1 VRSATPLVVGLERY
15 RAEQLDHGGLVG
27 GDPAHV
33 QAPLESLSPR
43 PAGLGDQIRRQ
54 CGRGKSAQ
62 ASRSASASSSWRQ
75 RQGNLLGWSMS
86 TRGAAHVPLGCR
98 AERRQSDRGFDHL
111 ALCLVCS
118 RGLGPSGRSGPAVLH
133 AAPLQPAGDGDL
145 QGRRGRSDVQPP
157 PTTRPPGERQEGGHN
172 RPVLAATGD
181 YRPCSTERG
190 WPGAFPMV
198 GGLWSP
204 FRGEPQQGNGAL
216 QGRQAKSR
224 ADPLHKPRGPTA
236 AGGGERTRGTRA
248 RERAAATGPSL
259 TGTPILMRR
268 SRVHTGSAPT
278 AVPSLG
284 TR

>member
-1 VRSATPLVVGLERY
+1 MRSATPLVVGLERY

-198 GGLWSP
+198 AGSGHPSGVSL
-204 FRGEPQQGNGAL
+204 
-216 QGRQAKSR
+216 SR
-224 ADPLHKPRGPTA
+224 ATARCKVAKPR
-236 AGGGERTRGTRA
+236 AGLTRCTSQGGRRLPGAVRGLEVRGRENA
-248 RERAAATGPSL
+248 RLQPD
-259 TGTPILMRR
+259 RR
-268 SRVHTGSAPT
+268 
-278 AVPSLG
+278 
-284 TR
+284 

>member
-1 VRSATPLVVGLERY
+1 MRSATSLVVGLERY

-157 PTTRPPGERQEGGHN
+157 PPPVRP
-172 RPVLAATGD
+172 
-181 YRPCSTERG
+181 ERG
-190 WPGAFPMV
+190 
-198 GGLWSP
+198 
-204 FRGEPQQGNGAL
+204 R
-216 QGRQAKSR
+216 R
-224 ADPLHKPRGPTA
+224 AVIT
-236 AGGGERTRGTRA
+236 
-248 RERAAATGPSL
+248 
-259 TGTPILMRR
+259 
-268 SRVHTGSAPT
+268 
-278 AVPSLG
+278 VPSLLPPATTARARRSEVG
-284 TR
+284 RGHSQWWAGSGHPSGVSLRRATARCKVAKPRAGLTRCTSQGGRRLPGAVRGLEVRGRENARLQPDRR